1 MSTVAICWDMVR
13 TSAREQM
20 QYRANF
26 LIEVAFGL
34 VFQTLGFAFIWVVV
48 GQFGAIGGWSL
59 AEVTLLYGIQLA
71 GQGLWALAFSRLML
85 IEGLVREGEYDRML
99 VRPLP
104 LALQFMFGGF
114 RIATLGEVLS
124 AVILLVAGV
133 TAVDIA
139 WTVPK
144 GLYFVLAIAGSAMIR
159 GAFELL
165 PSALVFRT
173 LTSSQI
179 GVVHYIFDQFG
190 GYPLTIFERRL
201 RGFLTFLVP
210 VAFIAWVPGAVLLDR
225 TDELPVPAWI
235 AWSSPLIGV
244 VLLAFA
250 WWVFLRES
258 RLYQSTGS

>member
-1 MSTVAICWDMVR
+1 MSTLAICWDMVLI
-13 TSAREQM
+13 SAREQM

-26 LIEVAFGL
+26 LIEVGFGL
-34 VFQTLGFAFIWVVV
+34 VYQTIGFAFIWVVV
-48 GQFGAIGGWSL
+48 GQFSAIGGWSL
-59 AEVTLLYGIQLA
+59 AEVTLLYGLQLA
-71 GQGLWALAFSRLML
+71 GQSLWALAFSRLML

-124 AVILLVAGV
+124 AVVLLVAGV

-144 GLYFVLAIAGSAMIR
+144 GFYFVLAIAGSAMIW
-159 GAFELL
+159 GAFQLI
-165 PSALVFRT
+165 PAALVFRYQ
-173 LTSSQI
+173 TSTPTWILS
-179 GVVHYIFDQFG
+179 GFFEQFA

-225 TDELPVPAWI
+225 TAELPVPAWI
-235 AWSSPLIGV
+235 AWCSPLIGV
-244 VLLAFA
+244 VLLALA
-250 WWVFLRES
+250 WWIFLRES
-258 RLYQSTGS
+258 RMYQSTGS